1 MKASNI
7 LIFFLCIAAV
17 SLAHAQQN
25 DTIKTI
31 TLKEII
37 IHPNQTVGEIEA
49 MPDMK
54 ENVIY
59 AGKKQKSYSLTE
71 MQT

>member
-17 SLAHAQQN
+17 SVAHAQQN

-37 IHPNQTVGEIEA
+37 IHPNQTVGEIER
-49 MPDMK
+49 MPDVK
-54 ENVIY
+54 ENVI
-59 AGKKQKSYSLTE
+59 
-71 MQT
+71 